1 MDSNSQAIAPFA
13 GFGPV
18 ECDGIEGS
26 GITGWTKGTSS
37 KQHPPAIEFHDRRFA
52 CENCLREASR
62 LSRPHRVER
71 AQVKSMN
78 TKKTKAL
85 LALSLSTSLA
95 ACATF
100 PSSGPTGA
108 QIQRDVARPQVPLGI
123 KIIEVNN
130 VASLPPAEPQPT
142 VDLPTLPPTPTDMVG
157 PGDVLGISI
166 YEAGVTLFGRGPTAA
181 AGIGGAVSGSFDTSA
196 NAQTLP
202 PTRIDDNGN
211 ITVPYAG
218 RLHVAGK
225 TVGQIQ
231 TQIRDALNGMSQNP
245 QVLVSLR
252 DAISNTVIV
261 GGEVAR
267 PGRLVLQTNRE
278 TLIDAIALAGG
289 YRGNAK
295 DLTLRINRQ
304 DHNFDIRYSALEKNP
319 ALDVGVYPGD
329 RLTLVSDPQSYS
341 VLGASGR
348 VDLIPFSRSSLNLAE
363 AVSTAGGSNPNA
375 GDPAAIFLL
384 RYVTSAE
391 GHEEPVV
398 YHLNMMNVGS
408 YFLAGRFPVRNKDI
422 LYFGNSK
429 ANQASKVASFVSQ
442 LFSPVLTVVSGV
454 QALK

>member
-1 MDSNSQAIAPFA
+1 
-13 GFGPV
+13 
-18 ECDGIEGS
+18 
-26 GITGWTKGTSS
+26 
-37 KQHPPAIEFHDRRFA
+37 
-52 CENCLREASR
+52 
-62 LSRPHRVER
+62 
-71 AQVKSMN
+71 MN

-85 LALSLSTSLA
+85 LALSLSASLG

-100 PSSGPTGA
+100 PSSGPTGS
-108 QIQRDVARPQVPLGI
+108 QIRRDVAKPEVPLGI
-123 KIIEVNN
+123 KIVEVNN

-142 VDLPTLPPTPTDMVG
+142 IDLPILPPMPTDMVG

-166 YEAGVTLFGRGPTAA
+166 YEAGVTLFGRGP
-181 AGIGGAVSGSFDTSA
+181 GSIGAVTGSFDTSA

-202 PTRIDDNGN
+202 PARVDDNGD

-225 TVGQIQ
+225 TAGQIQ
-231 TQIRDALNGMSQNP
+231 TQIRDALKGMSQNP

-261 GGEVAR
+261 GGEVGR
-267 PGRLVLQTNRE
+267 PGRLVLQTNHE
-278 TLIDAIALAGG
+278 TLTDVIALAGG

-304 DHNFDIRYSALEKNP
+304 DHTFDVRYSALESNT
-319 ALDVGVYPGD
+319 ALNVGIYPGD

-348 VDLIPFSRSSLNLAE
+348 VDLISFSRPSVNLAE

-375 GDPAAIFLL
+375 GDPAAVFLL
-384 RYVTSAE
+384 RYVTNAE

-408 YFLAGRFPVRNKDI
+408 YFLAGRFPIRNKDI

-429 ANQASKVASFVSQ
+429 ANQASKLASFVSQ